1 MSYVHD
7 RHYSLKDAQGLLKK
21 VKPMVRELVA
31 LKQQLD
37 ARGFDVYRHQYFG
50 GTGPNG
56 EKYFP
61 TELERLVRIL
71 QSLDELGIL
80 VKGLEQGL
88 IDFPHIRTN
97 GEEVYLC
104 FKVDEDEIRFWHSID
119 GGFAGRRPL
128 AEL

>member
-1 MSYVHD
+1 
-7 RHYSLKDAQGLLKK
+7 LKDAQGLLKK